1 MKKLCV
7 VPLAAAALVLAACSS
22 EKPGSASPAPSAPPA
37 SSSAS
42 SPAPTSGADTASIE
56 PCSLVG
62 AADLASYGTF
72 KPPTSENAGGARLCT
87 LNKEAAT
94 ASETLSI
101 GIGVRDTQGL
111 DTVSDAGTGKT
122 TGNVNG
128 RKAILAP
135 RPPAGCLMALELG
148 ASARVDV
155 LVAADDAEKAC
166 GIAEKVADIVE
177 PKLPK
182 S

>member
-1 MKKLCV
+1 MKKLYV

-37 SSSAS
+37 QSSAS
-42 SPAPTSGADTASIE
+42 SAPATSGGDTASID
-56 PCSLVG
+56 PCSLVS

-87 LNKEAAT
+87 LSKEAAT
-94 ASETLSI
+94 AAEGLSI
-101 GIGVRDTQGL
+101 GVGVRDTQGL
-111 DTVSDAGTGKT
+111 DTVSDAGNGKT
-122 TGNVNG
+122 SGNVNG
-128 RKAILAP
+128 RKAVLAP
-135 RPPAGCLMALELG
+135 RPPGGCLMALELT

-155 LVAADDAEKAC
+155 LIAGEDTEKAC
-166 GIAEKVADIVE
+166 GIAEKVADLVE

-182 S
+182 G

>member
-1 MKKLCV
+1 MKKLYV

-37 SSSAS
+37 QSSAS
-42 SPAPTSGADTASIE
+42 SAPATSGGDTASVD
-56 PCSLVG
+56 PCSLVS

-72 KPPTSENAGGARLCT
+72 KPPTNENAGGARLCT
-87 LNKEAAT
+87 LNKEAAS
-94 ASETLSI
+94 ASESLSI

-111 DTVSDAGTGKT
+111 DSVSDAGNGKT

-135 RPPAGCLMALELG
+135 RPPGGCLMALELS

-155 LVAADDAEKAC
+155 LIAGGDTEKAC
-166 GIAEKVADIVE
+166 GTAEKVADIVE

-182 S
+182 G

>member
-1 MKKLCV
+1 MMKKLYV
-7 VPLAAAALVLAACSS
+7 VPLAAAGLVLAACSS
-22 EKPGSASPAPSAPPA
+22 EKPGNASPAPSAPPA

-42 SPAPTSGADTASIE
+42 SAPTSGADTASIE

-62 AADLASYGTF
+62 ASDLASYGTF
-72 KPPTSENAGGARLCT
+72 KPPTTENAGGARLCT
-87 LNKEAAT
+87 LSKEAAT
-94 ASETLSI
+94 ASESLSI

-111 DTVSDAGTGKT
+111 ETVSDAGNGKT

-128 RKAILAP
+128 RKAVLAP

-148 ASARVDV
+148 SSARVDV
-155 LVAADDAEKAC
+155 LIATDDTEKAC